1 METLRVSVPVRARA
15 SVYRGTAAEDKELD
29 AIFRATYGEIRRKQY
44 SERAEN
50 KATEK
55 EPKRR
60 KAPPKMGDEYI
71 VIDGY
76 NLIYAWDE
84 LRPSAKIDFALS
96 RELLIRMM
104 CSYSAFK
111 RCRVI
116 IVFDAY
122 RVKDGKGSMEKYGD
136 VTVVYT
142 KERETADSYIE
153 RATYKIAPTNRV
165 RVVTS
170 DLEEQYIVLG
180 NGALR
185 VSPNEWRREL
195 DSMAIELGEYIEKYS
210 RRQ

>member
-1 METLRVSVPVRARA
+1 
-15 SVYRGTAAEDKELD
+15 
-29 AIFRATYGEIRRKQY
+29 
-44 SERAEN
+44 
-50 KATEK
+50 
-55 EPKRR
+55 
-60 KAPPKMGDEYI
+60 
-71 VIDGY
+71 
-76 NLIYAWDE
+76 
-84 LRPSAKIDFALS
+84 
-96 RELLIRMM
+96 
-104 CSYSAFK
+104 
-111 RCRVI
+111 VI

-153 RATYKIAPTNRV
+153 RATYNIAPTNQV